1 MRVFFPE
8 GIQQQFVEH
17 TKLRSGLS
25 WRRYRKRLG
34 IGNHVHYRYEDCS
47 IPLHVFRKALQVAK
61 VTHKEA
67 KRFRYR
73 LVKSPEETTLKLNRS
88 TATAEF
94 VGICLGDGHL
104 SRYCLAIFGDKSKDT
119 AYLLRHVKP
128 LTRRVLKLTPK
139 FKTNRPDE
147 KFLAVNSAAGMRAL
161 HKLGLPYGD
170 KIANH
175 ARIPEWV
182 FRRNSLMQACLKGL
196 FDTDGCVYGFK
207 RLPPARGS
215 KAIISFEFGNGSLI
229 SEDVYR
235 ALRKLRYTP
244 RMMKQR
250 NECRLAV
257 NKDIVRFMNEI
268 GPANRKHRDNF
279 ARWHGPVV

>member
-1 MRVFFPE
+1 
-8 GIQQQFVEH
+8 
-17 TKLRSGLS
+17 
-25 WRRYRKRLG
+25 
-34 IGNHVHYRYEDCS
+34 
-47 IPLHVFRKALQVAK
+47 
-61 VTHKEA
+61 
-67 KRFRYR
+67 
-73 LVKSPEETTLKLNRS
+73 
-88 TATAEF
+88 
-94 VGICLGDGHL
+94 
-104 SRYCLAIFGDKSKDT
+104 
-119 AYLLRHVKP
+119 
-128 LTRRVLKLTPK
+128 
-139 FKTNRPDE
+139 
-147 KFLAVNSAAGMRAL
+147 MRAL
-161 HKLGLPYGD
+161 HTLGLPYGD

-182 FRRNSLMQACLKGL
+182 FRRNSLTQACLQGL

-244 RMMKQR
+244 RMMKEK

-268 GPANRKHRDNF
+268 RPANRKHQDNF